1 MQTTPPAVIPSQKV
15 WYLDH
20 IKVLLTILVVLHHTF
35 ITYGASGGWYYKQP
49 STNMA
54 ALVPMT
60 LFVAT
65 NQSFFMGMF
74 FLLSAYFIEPSIHR
88 KGTGKYI
95 TDRLKRLGI
104 PLLFYSFILSP
115 LLNFMIAKIA
125 DHKPYTLLQY
135 LSGYDDWIDFGV
147 LWFVAA
153 LLVFTIVYLL
163 AHRLGGKTFPGI
175 NLPGF
180 GGIVLFTLALGLL
193 SFAVRMV
200 FPTGKSLRPL
210 GFQLGFFTQYIAL
223 FTIGILGRRSNLI
236 SQISIKTARKCMW
249 LALILV
255 LVFFPAVMLLNI
267 ISKNPFDNFN
277 GGWHWEALS
286 YAVWEQ
292 VTGFSIIIALLG
304 FGKERWDIKSGFLS
318 SLSRSSFAVYIFHPL
333 LVIGLALAVHTWPLD
348 PLVKLLIV
356 APLAVTGSFLLGGLL
371 VRVTGVN
378 KII

>member
-1 MQTTPPAVIPSQKV
+1 
-15 WYLDH
+15 
-20 IKVLLTILVVLHHTF
+20 
-35 ITYGASGGWYYKQP
+35 
-49 STNMA
+49 MA

-74 FLLSAYFIEPSIHR
+74 FLLSAYFIEPSVHR

-95 TDRLKRLGI
+95 ADRLKRLGI
-104 PLLFYSFILSP
+104 PLLFYSFVFSP
-115 LLNFMIAKIA
+115 LLNFMIAKVA
-125 DHKPYTLLQY
+125 EHKPYTLMQY
-135 LSGYDDWIDFGV
+135 LSGFDDWIDFGV

-153 LLVFTIVYLL
+153 LLVFTFVYLL
-163 AHRLGGKTFPGI
+163 IHSIGSKPFAGI
-175 NLPGF
+175 GLPGF

-200 FPTGKSLRPL
+200 YPTGKSLRPL

-223 FTIGILGRRSNLI
+223 FIIGILGRRSNLF
-236 SQISIKTARKCMW
+236 SQIPVKTARKCLW
-249 LALILV
+249 LALIMV
-255 LVFFPAVMLLNI
+255 FIFFPAVMLLNI
-267 ISKNPFDNFN
+267 ISKNPFNNFN

-304 FGKERWDIKSGFLS
+304 FGKNRWDFKSDFLS
-318 SLSRSSFAVYIFHPL
+318 RLSRSSFAVYIFHPL
-333 LVIGLALAVHTWPLD
+333 LVIGLALAVHTWPVD
-348 PLVKLLIV
+348 PLIKLTIV

-371 VRVTGVN
+371 VKVPGVN
-378 KII
+378 RII